1 VEFWK
6 KQAYDMAKII
16 TNGSQLSSD
25 LVSHIYIL
33 LYQFTIPEDELPK
46 AFWRYAHNQWN
57 WRESDFNKKFKTTE
71 KLLELPDN
79 IFREEN
85 DDISEMQ
92 NVLLDYL
99 ELPPQN
105 DSELFC
111 KEIVKMRMMGMTYR
125 DIKRETKIELRI
137 IFEAIQQFKYDLF
150 NYNYQLDSCGSSK
163 SNADFSPAEF

>member
-1 VEFWK
+1 MEFWK
-6 KQAYDMAKII
+6 SQAYEMAKHI
-16 TNGSQLSSD
+16 TNGSQLSAD
-25 LVSHIYIL
+25 LVSHVYIL
-33 LYQFTIPEDELPK
+33 LHQFTIPTDELPR

-57 WRESDFNKKFKTTE
+57 WRESDFNKKFRTTD

-92 NVLLDYL
+92 DILLDYL

-137 IFEAIQQFKYDLF
+137 IFEAIQQFKHDLY

-163 SNADFSPAEF
+163 SNADFSPAGL